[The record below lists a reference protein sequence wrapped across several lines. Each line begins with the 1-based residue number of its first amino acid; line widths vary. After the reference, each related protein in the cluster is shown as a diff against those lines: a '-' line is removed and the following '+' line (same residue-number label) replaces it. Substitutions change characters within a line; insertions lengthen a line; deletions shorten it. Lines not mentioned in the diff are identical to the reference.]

1 MNRYS
6 DDHPFARLLLAPK
19 VDYSENPPAISKK
32 AKRSGQVRRQIEAI
46 EERRAWEQEW
56 GGGSDEEWQ

>member
-19 VDYSENPPAISKK
+19 PDYSVNPPVISKK

-46 EERRAWEQEW
+46 EERRAWKQEW
-56 GGGSDEEWQ
+56 GGDFDEEWQ